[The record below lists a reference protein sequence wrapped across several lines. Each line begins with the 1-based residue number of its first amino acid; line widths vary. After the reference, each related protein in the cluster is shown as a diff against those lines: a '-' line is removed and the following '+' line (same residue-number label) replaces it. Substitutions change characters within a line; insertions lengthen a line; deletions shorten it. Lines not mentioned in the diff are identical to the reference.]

1 MSATK
6 KSTLLQKYNIP
17 VDHLDFKYLEKC
29 VNSKEVEQIVE
40 ILKSGEEGYYPDLTR
55 YAENRLRALNP
66 HSKCL
71 RNEEPIRRQQT
82 MESAEWSEI
91 TNMLQVLDRRIITF
105 LLYFMMIV
113 TLSFRSSRVMSKMR
127 PKLFAKH
134 RLMVTISPLG
144 CQRYVSQPHR
154 QMIQKITRRN
164 RRVSSHAIM
173 ANGINTM
180 LVRICLNVRMNVTSS
195 LTKFSF
201 FYNRNRSIKNR
212 STRREKSRTQRN
224 QKEKVSSNRGNRTI
238 GLRWPV
244 TNGERETC
252 RKVFACPKSLRF
264 PIANI
269 LMDFKY
275 FFSDKSVRHR
285 ICGNECFR
293 SSDFDEAIVEY
304 TKSLNIIIDAR
315 SFNNRAMAC
324 GYFQIA
330 HSKTQ

>member
-113 TLSFRSSRVMSKMR
+113 TLSFRSSRVM
-127 PKLFAKH
+127 
-134 RLMVTISPLG
+134 
-144 CQRYVSQPHR
+144 
-154 QMIQKITRRN
+154 
-164 RRVSSHAIM
+164 
-173 ANGINTM
+173 
-180 LVRICLNVRMNVTSS
+180 
-195 LTKFSF
+195 
-201 FYNRNRSIKNR
+201 
-212 STRREKSRTQRN
+212 
-224 QKEKVSSNRGNRTI
+224 
-238 GLRWPV
+238 
-244 TNGERETC
+244 
-252 RKVFACPKSLRF
+252 
-264 PIANI
+264 
-269 LMDFKY
+269 
-275 FFSDKSVRHR
+275 
-285 ICGNECFR
+285 
-293 SSDFDEAIVEY
+293 
-304 TKSLNIIIDAR
+304 
-315 SFNNRAMAC
+315 
-324 GYFQIA
+324 
-330 HSKTQ
+330 